1 MFLPLMGKEMKYQLK
16 GITFYLFF
24 GIVLLFYFTQ
34 FVPSME
40 IPKPPVANSQGVYGF
55 VPMEDQGDK
64 MKAVYNWMTQD
75 VQRGE
80 ILTYG
85 FMINKEVRLS
95 EEKKQFIQEAMNR
108 LASQGEI
115 SVSYEEFLTI
125 VGDLDQ
131 KLGGS
136 TTYSD
141 EWRDDSLRRPMTYE
155 EAVQKYKDLIE
166 KDKVTGAFG
175 RLFAD
180 YMGITAGIFPIFLGA
195 FVLTRDKRTRAHEII
210 YSRKISSIT
219 YVLSKYFGILTLV
232 TLCYLVLATATTF
245 YYMNMASTQ
254 NLVIDDLAFYKY
266 TFAWIVPTAMF
277 SIALGMLVSVIFG
290 NGIVAIPLQFVLWI
304 QSMLPLQGEYGLSK
318 MVVRFN
324 GLGFTEE
331 YLSWFNAIAM
341 NRVFYAALSLGIL
354 FLVAWVWS
362 MKRGVGNGPRKV

>member
-24 GIVLLFYFTQ
+24 GIILLFYFTQ

-40 IPKPPVANSQGVYGF
+40 VPKAPIANSQGVYGF
-55 VPMEDQGDK
+55 VPMEDQDEK
-64 MKAVYNWMTQD
+64 MKAVYNWMAQD
-75 VQRGE
+75 IQRGE

-85 FMINKEVRLS
+85 FMINKQVRLS
-95 EEKKQFIQEAMNR
+95 EEQKEFMQKAMNR

-115 SVSYEEFLTI
+115 TVSYEEFLAI
-125 VGDLDQ
+125 VRDMDK

-136 TTYSD
+136 TMYSN

-155 EAVQKYKDLIE
+155 EAVEKYEDLME
-166 KDKVTGAFG
+166 KDKLTGAFG

-195 FVLTRDKRTRAHEII
+195 FVLTRDRRTRAHEII
-210 YSRKISSIT
+210 YSRKVSSVT

-232 TLCYLVLATATTF
+232 TLCYFLLAMATTF
-245 YYMNMASTQ
+245 YYVDVASTQ
-254 NLVIDDLAFYKY
+254 NLVIDYLAFYKY

-290 NGIVAIPLQFVLWI
+290 NGIVAIPLQFVIWI
-304 QSMLPLQGEYGLSK
+304 QSMLPLQGDYGLSK

-331 YLSWFNAIAM
+331 YLSWFNAIAI
-341 NRVFYAALSLGIL
+341 NRVFYGALSLGLI
-354 FLVAWVWS
+354 FLAAWVWS
-362 MKRGVGNGPRKV
+362 VKRGAGNGLRKI